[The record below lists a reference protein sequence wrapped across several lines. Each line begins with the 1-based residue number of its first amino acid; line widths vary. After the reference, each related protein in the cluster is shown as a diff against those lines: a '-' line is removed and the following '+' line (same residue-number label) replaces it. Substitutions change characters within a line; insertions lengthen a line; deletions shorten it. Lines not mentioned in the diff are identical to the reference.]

1 MQRYGYVD
9 AFYKVFLPR
18 LLAMEPPKTE
28 PDATL
33 PLPDTDA
40 QPLNKYVP
48 LADR

>member
-1 MQRYGYVD
+1 VQRYGYVD